1 MNERPA
7 EFDPLEYLRHE
18 LEHPPFHA
26 LLKPQAVAADAA
38 SGTVVIRLPF
48 SPTLLGAAGANF
60 VHGGVIAA
68 LIDMAAHAAV
78 AIQIRRMA
86 PTVDLRIDYLIPAA
100 AADLTATARALRV
113 GRAIARVD
121 VEITG
126 HDGSLYAVGRG
137 TFSTL
142 APIERT
148 KQPESASECVQSA

>member
-1 MNERPA
+1 MDPHPA
-7 EFDPLEYLRHE
+7 DFDALEHLRHE

-48 SPTLLGAAGANF
+48 SPTLLGAAGADF
-60 VHGGVIAA
+60 VHGGVIAT
-68 LIDMAAHAAV
+68 LIDMAAHASV

-86 PTVDLRIDYLIPAA
+86 PTVDLRIDYLSPAA

-113 GRAIARVD
+113 GRALARAD
-121 VEITG
+121 VEVTG
-126 HDGSLYAVGRG
+126 PDGSLYAVGRG

-142 APIERT
+142 APTERIT
-148 KQPESASECVQSA
+148 RS